1 MQVPGQRWALLTN
14 AGLPA
19 GVLEELRYDGSA
31 AEFVVNLVQA
41 CGSVENLVLVLNAA
55 AEVVGVDR
63 RAEFHALARELTA
76 PAEGPVSTEDFLDAL
91 AVDTSSSAALSPYRA
106 IDRLFV
112 PPRQYARIREVLAER
127 NAVVILGD
135 PHVGK
140 TYTAVRLLWES
151 YRDEGRPPK
160 WLNSNRLAAA
170 LQSPEG
176 SFEARIKE
184 LFPAG
189 STVYLED
196 PFGTTVPL
204 DMRDFVDN
212 LKAFFRIVRDGD
224 RRVVIT
230 SRSHVFNQVI
240 PDVFAEHVV
249 TLTQQLVL
257 EKSYD
262 ADDLA
267 LLIRRYLDEYEVAW
281 RTEATPPVIDRIAG
295 ELHAPHNIALF
306 LIATKDVPGVADA
319 LAQLVSY
326 RDVVEQFA
334 LTLREL
340 PLWQL
345 GFLCVAYFF
354 SSFDI
359 DAVLTRRLFDDAVA
373 AGELG
378 AAELVSWDRAV
389 RELAEFCTEREMWRW
404 SFIGLRHPS
413 IEEAFDHRVR
423 ADPRL
428 LEAVRLLMAR
438 AERSGDARMVVAAF
452 RCFVHYSD
460 HYWRTTWG
468 PEFFGTLLHGKD
480 PYLREM
486 TRLHVITESAH
497 LTEAQRELL
506 HDEAE
511 RTWNERFLIR
521 LLLGAPVSPPRR
533 DRLVERL
540 TTTWDDWVRYQ
551 LARQVTWLCPRQSEQ
566 VLSRLAH
573 DPSTTVAKAA
583 VAAMAERG

>member
-14 AGLPA
+14 AGLP
-19 GVLEELRYDGSA
+19 GRLLEELRYDGSA
-31 AEFVVNLVQA
+31 VEFVSGLVSA
-41 CGSVENLVLVLNAA
+41 CATDSLVVVLTAA

-63 RAEFHALARELTA
+63 RAEFHALAQELTA
-76 PAEGPVSTEDFLDAL
+76 PAAGPVSTEDFLDAL
-91 AVDTSSSAALSPYRA
+91 AVDTSGSSPYLA

-112 PPRQYARIREVLAER
+112 PPRQYSRIREVLAQR
-127 NAVVILGD
+127 HAVVILGD

-151 YRDEGRPPK
+151 YRDDGRQPR
-160 WLNSNRLAAA
+160 WINSNRLAAA
-170 LQSPEG
+170 LQSPAG

-212 LKAFFRIVRDGD
+212 LKSFFRIVRETDL
-224 RRVVIT
+224 RVVIT

-240 PDVFAEHVV
+240 PDVFAEYVV

-257 EKSYD
+257 EQSYD

-267 LLIRRYLDEYEVAW
+267 DLIRRYLDEYRVAW
-281 RTEATPPVIDRIAG
+281 RAEATPDVVARIAG

-306 LIATKDVPGVADA
+306 LIATRDVARMADA
-319 LAQLVSY
+319 LAQLRSY

-334 LTLREL
+334 LILREL

-359 DAVLTRRLFDDAVA
+359 DAVLTRRLFDEGVA

-389 RELAEFCTEREMWRW
+389 RELAEFCTERETWRR

-428 LEAVRLLMAR
+428 LEVVRLLMTR

-460 HYWRTTWG
+460 HYWRTMWG
-468 PEFFGTLLHGKD
+468 PEFFGTLLDGQD

-486 TRLHVITESAH
+486 ARLHVITESAR

-511 RTWNERFLIR
+511 RTWNERFLTR
-521 LLLGAPVSPPRR
+521 LLLGAPVTQERR
-533 DRLVERL
+533 ERLVERL
-540 TTTWDDWVRYQ
+540 ATTWDDWVRYQ
-551 LARQVTWLCPRQSEQ
+551 LARQVAWLCPRQSER
-566 VLSRLAH
+566 VLSRLAR

-583 VAAMAERG
+583 MAELARR

>member
-1 MQVPGQRWALLTN
+1 MRVPGQRWALLTN
-14 AGLPA
+14 AGLPD
-19 GVLEELRYDGSA
+19 GLLEEVRYDGSA
-31 AEFVVNLVQA
+31 AEFVSGLVSA
-41 CGSVENLVLVLNAA
+41 CATDSLVVVLNAA

-63 RAEFHALARELTA
+63 RPEFHALARELTA

-91 AVDTSSSAALSPYRA
+91 AVDTSGSSPYLA

-112 PPRQYARIREVLAER
+112 PPRQYQRIREVLEQR
-127 NAVVILGD
+127 HAVVILGD

-151 YRDEGRPPK
+151 YRDDGRPPA
-160 WLNSNRLAAA
+160 WINSNRLAAA
-170 LQSPEG
+170 LQSPAG
-176 SFEARIKE
+176 SFEARIRD

-212 LKAFFRIVRDGD
+212 LTSFFRIVRHADL
-224 RRVVIT
+224 RVVIT

-240 PDVFAEHVV
+240 PDVFAEYVV

-257 EKSYD
+257 EQSYD

-267 LLIRRYLDEYEVAW
+267 DLVRRYLDEYRVAW
-281 RTEATPPVIDRIAG
+281 RAEATPGVVARIAG

-306 LIATKDVPGVADA
+306 LIATKDVARMADA
-319 LAQLVSY
+319 LAQLRSY

-334 LTLREL
+334 LILREL

-359 DAVLTRRLFDDAVA
+359 DAVLTRRLFDEAVA

-389 RELAEFCTEREMWRW
+389 RELAEFCTERETWRR

-423 ADPRL
+423 AEPRL
-428 LEAVRLLMAR
+428 LEVVRLLMTR
-438 AERSGDARMVVAAF
+438 AERSRDARMVVAAF

-468 PEFFGTLLHGKD
+468 PEFFGTLLHGED

-486 TRLHVITESAH
+486 TRLHVITESAR

-511 RTWNERFLIR
+511 RTWNERFLTR
-521 LLLGAPVSPPRR
+521 LLLGAPVTPARR
-533 DRLVERL
+533 ERLVERL
-540 TTTWDDWVRYQ
+540 ATTWDDWVRYQ
-551 LARQVTWLCPRQSEQ
+551 LARQVAWLCPRQSER
-566 VLSRLAH
+566 VLSRLAR

-583 VAAMAERG
+583 IAELARR